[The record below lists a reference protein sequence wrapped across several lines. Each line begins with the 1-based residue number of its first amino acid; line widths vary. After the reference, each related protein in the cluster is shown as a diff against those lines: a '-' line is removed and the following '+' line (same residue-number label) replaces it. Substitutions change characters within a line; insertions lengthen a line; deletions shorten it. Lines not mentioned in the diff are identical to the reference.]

1 LIGGFSLSL
10 VEFFLSATKRMH
22 KEFFS
27 SEFGP
32 GGKATL
38 AKMSRK
44 VVIFEIFRAFRR
56 KVESTKNQKRAG
68 GGSC

>member
-1 LIGGFSLSL
+1 LIGGFSLSV

-27 SEFGP
+27 SEFGR

-38 AKMSRK
+38 AKMSQKKLKNLFLLFLMLFLVFSTRTHH
-44 VVIFEIFRAFRR
+44 AF
-56 KVESTKNQKRAG
+56 KI
-68 GGSC
+68 